1 MIEFG
6 KPDGSIVPPI
16 STFGEV
22 SASPGGQ
29 IGASSDFGI
38 RDTAVFYSAWGPMSF
53 YLQYST

>member
-6 KPDGSIVPPI
+6 KPDGSVMSSISKFGDVP
-16 STFGEV
+16 T
-22 SASPGGQ
+22 SPGGQ
-29 IGASSDFGI
+29 IDASSDSGI